1 MDGQERERRSRG
13 GSSPRSSGSSR
24 GPGARDAAA
33 SGSAE
38 LTRTTAISLAGNR
51 RPRRGVQAT
60 YRLLQIRG
68 LEATEAANLTAWL
81 TGIPVREHHW
91 DIREINA
98 LLFLRGLTRLGRF
111 GPTDGRPN

>member
-1 MDGQERERRSRG
+1 MA
-13 GSSPRSSGSSR
+13 
-24 GPGARDAAA
+24 GAP
-33 SGSAE
+33 
-38 LTRTTAISLAGNR
+38 AGNR
-51 RPRRGVQAT
+51 RTRPGVQAT

-98 LLFLRGLTRLGRF
+98 LLFLRGLTRMGRF